1 MVLEGGYN
9 KRVPPISAE
18 NALEDTIVPVSV
30 GVSIVLMEVV
40 SIDEVDHS
48 IQLQFEVIL
57 NWRENRATY
66 LNLKE
71 KTALNKLVEEDVKR
85 IWLPLI
91 IYTNTDQKKTTR
103 LGEYGN
109 GEWSTTVTITREA
122 NFTRAGLDELD
133 ETEIF
138 QGAENGLTMRQTYTH
153 RFQCNYLLSRYPFD
167 TQVCTIKMNVAT
179 LDLDTV
185 KLIPK
190 KLVMEQ
196 EEEMTIFHIID
207 RQLVYKNSSQPQDGV
222 FMYIVLKRKITSEM
236 MTTYFPTIMLTAIT
250 FATTFFKPYFFEAAL
265 TVNLTTMLVMTTIF
279 ISKMEGLP
287 PTSATKMIDYW
298 LILCQLVPF
307 IQVVLVTAL
316 EFLRDDVLVHK
327 HIRKQ
332 QKLSGPA
339 NGEQK
344 EKTPFKMPAEEKP
357 EEAWVQ
363 PEEGHTTIDP
373 LTLLGAI
380 GELIFTC
387 FSFVLLFYLVYLVS
401 ICSATLS
408 RLLINLFSLDLVR
421 LLKTMK
427 MFQNIGGKNFVTIK
441 MLRTF
446 LSEKKLMPMIV
457 LSASIIYIGI
467 AATFYFDLH

>member
-57 NWRENRATY
+57 TWKENRATY
-66 LNLKE
+66 LNLK
-71 KTALNKLVEEDVKR
+71 KNMALNKMTEEDIQR
-85 IWLPLI
+85 LWLPLI

-207 RQLVYKNSSQPQDGV
+207 RQLVYKNASQPQDGV

-250 FATTFFKPYFFEAAL
+250 FATPRATMTGRKNISEKNSLDMMLKKAFLSNYPILTNGFQVWNPLYGTSIIFYWAPRPFRFFADSTAVGVVGRFSYLDNPHRPMVVDRLLF
-265 TVNLTTMLVMTTIF
+265 
-279 ISKMEGLP
+279 LP
-287 PTSATKMIDYW
+287 VGSLFAPA
-298 LILCQLVPF
+298 
-307 IQVVLVTAL
+307 VVLDGGEEDHLAEGDEL
-316 EFLRDDVLVHK
+316 AHDQPDVDH
-327 HIRKQ
+327 
-332 QKLSGPA
+332 
-339 NGEQK
+339 
-344 EKTPFKMPAEEKP
+344 
-357 EEAWVQ
+357 
-363 PEEGHTTIDP
+363 
-373 LTLLGAI
+373 
-380 GELIFTC
+380 
-387 FSFVLLFYLVYLVS
+387 
-401 ICSATLS
+401 
-408 RLLINLFSLDLVR
+408 LDR
-421 LLKTMK
+421 
-427 MFQNIGGKNFVTIK
+427 
-441 MLRTF
+441 
-446 LSEKKLMPMIV
+446 
-457 LSASIIYIGI
+457 
-467 AATFYFDLH
+467 